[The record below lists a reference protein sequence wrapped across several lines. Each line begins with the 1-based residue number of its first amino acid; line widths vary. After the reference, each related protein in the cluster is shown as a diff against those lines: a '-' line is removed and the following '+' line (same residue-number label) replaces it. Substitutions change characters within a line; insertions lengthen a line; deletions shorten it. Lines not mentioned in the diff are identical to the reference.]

1 MKTKTR
7 TCIASVVTILACSLV
22 AGRCDD
28 NLDRRE
34 AELSAEFRNNQSSE
48 TLLHLALLRERQ
60 GKAQEAIN
68 TWALAKKLWGP
79 KQTPRHSSA
88 PTSSWSQ
95 TADFF
100 IHRLQRKINL
110 SRRVPSQ
117 DQKLR
122 RPLAE
127 AAMSFADSPSVDQLD
142 LAVQA
147 DLDGDMVD
155 EIFYIGK
162 SGPLGKR
169 TKKTMGIAKW
179 DGTAY
184 RVVWRTATA
193 IPFMV
198 HVTDEDGDGWKE
210 IFCGYQP
217 DTDDAATLYFNGKTA
232 LFL

>member
-1 MKTKTR
+1 MKNR
-7 TCIASVVTILACSLV
+7 
-22 AGRCDD
+22 
-28 NLDRRE
+28 
-34 AELSAEFRNNQSSE
+34 SSE
-48 TLLHLALLRERQ
+48 TLLPLALVRERQ
-60 GKAQEAIN
+60 GKDREAIA
-68 TWALAKKLWGP
+68 TWALAKKLWGSKQMP
-79 KQTPRHSSA
+79 KHSTA
-88 PTSSWSQ
+88 PTRSWSE

-110 SRRVPSQ
+110 RSKTDPGRSVASQGQRDQQSRR
-117 DQKLR
+117 R
-122 RPLAE
+122 LAE

-147 DLDGDMVD
+147 DLDGDMID

-179 DGTAY
+179 DGKAY
-184 RVVWRTATA
+184 RVVWRTATS

-217 DTDDAATLYFNGKTA
+217 DTDDAATLYFNGRTA
-232 LFL
+232 MFL